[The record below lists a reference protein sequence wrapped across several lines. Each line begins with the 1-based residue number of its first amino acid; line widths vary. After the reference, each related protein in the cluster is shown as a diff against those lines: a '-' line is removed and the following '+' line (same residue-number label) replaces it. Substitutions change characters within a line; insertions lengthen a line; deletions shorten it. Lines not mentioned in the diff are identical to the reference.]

1 MRFALVPLLAVLL
14 ILCAPV
20 AGVAG
25 DGLRALDTAE
35 AARGLEGVG
44 RLDIAGASGVRGFC
58 TATLVSPTQIL
69 TAAHCVFDP
78 ATLQP
83 QPADDMTFRAG
94 LRHGGEEARRGV
106 RRMIIH
112 PDYRYGVN
120 PTADSVSTDLALL
133 ELDRALDLPQVRPFP
148 ASGTL
153 ATGDTVQVVSYARNR
168 AEAASHEDD
177 CTVLARDARVLALS
191 CSVDFGASG
200 APVFVATATGLHI
213 VSVISSMGTWA
224 DRPAAFAVT
233 VEAGLER
240 LRHEFA
246 RATPLGPVRKA
257 LWVGQQ
263 TSGTIR
269 FLRP

>member
-1 MRFALVPLLAVLL
+1 MRRALVPLFAALL

-20 AGVAG
+20 AAVAG
-25 DGLRALDTAE
+25 EGLRALDTAE

-44 RLDIAGASGVRGFC
+44 RLDIGGATGTRGFC
-58 TATLVSPTQIL
+58 TATLVSPTQVL
-69 TAAHCVFDP
+69 TAAHCVYDP

-94 LRHGGEEARRGV
+94 LRHGQEEARRGV
-106 RRMIIH
+106 RRMVIH
-112 PDYRYGVN
+112 PDYRYGAT
-120 PTADSVSTDLALL
+120 PTADSVATDLALL
-133 ELDRALDLPQVRPFP
+133 ELDRPLDLPRVRPFP
-148 ASGTL
+148 ASGAL
-153 ATGDTVQVVSYARNR
+153 ATGDTVQVVSYARDR
-168 AEAASHEDD
+168 AEAASTEDD

-200 APVFVATATGLHI
+200 APVFVATDAGLHI
-213 VSVISSMGTWA
+213 VSVISSMGTWS

-240 LRHEFA
+240 LRLEFS
-246 RATPLGPVRKA
+246 RATHLAPVRKA
-257 LWVGQQ
+257 LRVGEEA
-263 TSGTIR
+263 SGTIR